1 VPITRARD
9 ADARQA
15 RRTKGAEVAHGLHG
29 ALPALV
35 TPLTPEGEVH
45 DDDLARLVG
54 RAIDDGA
61 NGVLVAGSTGEG
73 ALLEPEQRVRLT
85 QIARRVIDAAD
96 VTRHGTDEATRP
108 TLVAGASGATVAALH
123 ADVSRLADAGADLV
137 LVLAPSTYP
146 LGPHELVAL
155 HLDVAERA
163 PVATLAY
170 HIPQFT
176 GSSLTPENLRQLA
189 AHPHIVGVKDSS
201 PDTDRRA
208 RFLQVVRTLDGFELM
223 SGHAPSLQ
231 AALEAGASGSITAI
245 ANVRQRQLVA
255 LHAAVATRDQ
265 GTADRLQASLSSTA
279 TKLEGVGS
287 SLPATLKAAMQLE
300 GVITERWCRPPLHS
314 VGPNRLDHV
323 RTALLR

>member
-1 VPITRARD
+1 
-9 ADARQA
+9 
-15 RRTKGAEVAHGLHG
+15 VAHPGLHG

-35 TPLTPEGEVH
+35 TPLTPGGEVH

-61 NGVLVAGSTGEG
+61 SGVLVAGSTGEG
-73 ALLEPEQRVRLT
+73 ALLEPEHRVQLT
-85 QIARRVIDAAD
+85 RIARRVIDAAGA
-96 VTRHGTDEATRP
+96 TGRGTEDATRP

-123 ADVSRLADAGADLV
+123 GDVSRLADAGADLV

-146 LGPHELVAL
+146 LDPDELVAL
-155 HLDVAERA
+155 HLAIAERA

-170 HIPQFT
+170 HIPQLT
-176 GSSLTPENLRQLA
+176 GSSLTPDTLRQLA
-189 AHPHIVGVKDSS
+189 AHPHIVGMKDSS

-208 RFLQVVRTLDGFELM
+208 RFLQVVRTLDGFDLL
-223 SGHAPSLQ
+223 SGHAPSLR

-255 LHAAVATRDQ
+255 LHAAVATHDQ
-265 GTADRLQASLSSTA
+265 DTADQLQASLSSTA
-279 TKLEGVGS
+279 KKLEGVGA
-287 SLPATLKAAMQLE
+287 SLPATLKAALQLE
-300 GVITERWCRPPLHS
+300 GVIAERWCRPPLRS
-314 VGPNRLDHV
+314 VAPNRLDRV